1 MRRHA
6 TVAALA
12 AICFWGMGAM
22 TGAHAKCPIPHI
34 MANGQMPDATQ
45 MMANFNALVTC
56 LSTGGATNSIQYNAG
71 AGSLAGLGPL
81 TDGQLAIG
89 STGSAP
95 QAQALSAGT
104 GIAITNAAGSVTI
117 ARTAATA
124 GTGLYQQ
131 IMSATPTSAST
142 GLTTWLNQGSAV
154 VSNSAVGLA
163 IDAPPSGTTNLSG
176 RYAAAPST
184 PYTIT
189 ALLGAT
195 RNSVSGSMAGIGW
208 YDGTAKLQ
216 VLSYE
221 TSGGGTS
228 GPVIRVRQFTNPT
241 TASTVNFTSA
251 NNFFSEP
258 IWLQIQDDGT
268 NVSFGFSQ
276 DGVNFLIVYSVA
288 KSSGFLGGSGYS
300 NLIFFIN
307 PGPGVH
313 GLAALLSWAQT

>member
-195 RNSVSGSMAGIGW
+195 RNSVRFCPMRPVVEARAARLFESDSSPIPPRHPPSTSRVQTTSFPSPFGFRYKTMAR
-208 YDGTAKLQ
+208 TCPLA
-216 VLSYE
+216 SA
-221 TSGGGTS
+221 
-228 GPVIRVRQFTNPT
+228 R
-241 TASTVNFTSA
+241 TASIS
-251 NNFFSEP
+251 
-258 IWLQIQDDGT
+258 
-268 NVSFGFSQ
+268 
-276 DGVNFLIVYSVA
+276 
-288 KSSGFLGGSGYS
+288 
-300 NLIFFIN
+300 
-307 PGPGVH
+307 
-313 GLAALLSWAQT
+313 